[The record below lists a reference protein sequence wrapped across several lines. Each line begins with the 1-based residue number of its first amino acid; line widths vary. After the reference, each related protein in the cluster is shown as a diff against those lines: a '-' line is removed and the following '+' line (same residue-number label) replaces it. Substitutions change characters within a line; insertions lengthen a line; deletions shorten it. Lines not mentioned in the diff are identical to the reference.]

1 MAAQGTTRNL
11 VVKAVDEYWKHNG
24 YGPSMTELCFVLGK
38 SHTAIRFHVVRLI
51 EDGVLTKQP
60 GKMRSI
66 RVVK

>member
-1 MAAQGTTRNL
+1 MAAKETTRNL
-11 VVKAVDEYWKHNG
+11 VVKAVDAYWKHNG

-38 SHTAIRFHVVRLI
+38 SHTAIRFHIIRLV

-66 RVVK
+66 RVAK